1 MSRSGKFPSAQREPH
16 IFHVRPYRRGWAVFC
31 DDKLWPLALHDREE
45 HALQLA
51 TSLAKRANASLAVND
66 QVLRAS
72 SF

>member
-1 MSRSGKFPSAQREPH
+1 MSRSGRFPSALREPY
-16 IFHVRPYRRGWAVFC
+16 IFHVRPYRRGWAVFA
-31 DDKLWPLALHDREE
+31 DDRIRPLAHHDREE

-51 TSLAKRANASLAVND
+51 TSLAKRANAAVAVND